1 MFDDAQ
7 DDRGVLAVGTMVGMY
22 RIERAIAEGGM
33 ATVYEGAHCILP
45 RRAAIKVL
53 HRHLLG
59 KWGARERLFQE
70 ARILDSLDHPGLVR
84 LHDAGIL
91 DDNRPWLAM
100 ELLEGATLAQLISV
114 HRQLE
119 TVEVCDLLG
128 KVAVALDA
136 AHSAGIVHR
145 DLKPENIIIVRKDGE
160 LRSKIV
166 DWGIA
171 RIDCD
176 PSTRITRADM
186 TPGTPLYMSPEQA
199 RGKTLDGKSD
209 VYALGVIA
217 FEALTGRLPFEGESP
232 LDIVIQHLTA
242 EPPLV
247 RDRRADVP
255 VALETLIATMLRK
268 EPENRP
274 TLAEVEVA
282 LLAIR
287 EGRAADVEID
297 VDVDD
302 EEITMEI
309 EIEMEADAPLL
320 SMRWT
325 PEAPCYAIVKSDEQ
339 PFVSGEIVDLPRRR
353 SGQSGKADV
362 LGLAFTAMVTA
373 LMLAAAI
380 ALPVIGQIL
389 PT

>member
-7 DDRGVLAVGTMVGMY
+7 DDRGVLPVGTMVGNY

-59 KWGARERLFQE
+59 KYGARERLFQE
-70 ARILDSLDHPGLVR
+70 ARILEGFEHPGLVR

-91 DDNRPWLAM
+91 DDDRPWIAM
-100 ELLEGATLAQLISV
+100 ELLEGATLAQLITV
-114 HRQLE
+114 HHQLD
-119 TVEVCDLLG
+119 TIEVCDLLA

-136 AHSAGIVHR
+136 AHQSGIVHR
-145 DLKPENIIIVRKDGE
+145 DLKPENIIIVRRDGE
-160 LRSKIV
+160 LRPKIV

-171 RIDCD
+171 RIGVD
-176 PSTRITRADM
+176 PSCRITRADM

-209 VYALGVIA
+209 IYALGVIG

-232 LDIVIQHLTA
+232 LDIVIQHLTS
-242 EPPLV
+242 EPPMV

-255 VALETLIATMLRK
+255 AKLEALIASMLRK
-268 EPENRP
+268 EPADRP
-274 TLAEVEVA
+274 TIEEIHAQLIE
-282 LLAIR
+282 LR
-287 EGRAADVEID
+287 DGGRAAV
-297 VDVDD
+297 VTD
-302 EEITMEI
+302 EEDEVTMEI
-309 EIEMEADAPLL
+309 EIEIEVDAPLL

-325 PEAPCYAIVKSDEQ
+325 PESPCYGIVRSEDA
-339 PFVSGEIVDLPRRR
+339 PAVSGEIDERPRRR
-353 SGQSGKADV
+353 SGQSGRAEV
-362 LGLAFTAMVTA
+362 LGLFATAMLAAV
-373 LMLAAAI
+373 MLAAAI

-389 PT
+389 PA